1 MTKSDF
7 IYGLK
12 ACGCLYKD
20 NQTWYEHEE
29 LVKCFEDLG
38 LIKED
43 KEQNNSDIYTFH
55 CAPKDV
61 ICETIGA
68 IPIEKLE
75 IICDMDTIRTE
86 LKALAKSTDY
96 NPQYVNGI
104 MNSLYIIDKYTKGK

>member
-7 IYGLK
+7 IYGLT

-68 IPIEKLE
+68 IPIDKLKSDIEQIRDE
-75 IICDMDTIRTE
+75 IEALPRELTTDARNMVRRTRV
-86 LKALAKSTDY
+86 LD
-96 NPQYVNGI
+96 
-104 MNSLYIIDKYTKGK
+104 IIDKYR